1 MKKKKTPI
9 GHTSYSWGLTKKT
22 MVKKKRKKYDKQQ
35 FENVKYRRELNDLF
49 DKYERDMKKKNNLII
64 QLRKKIQIQKGRIHT
79 LKLSIDRTNLKLTKK
94 ELAIQ
99 SEKKLLT
106 HEYAQQKLI
115 KLRNEIKNMSLNIEK
130 KLVKNELENTLDSI
144 MMLSDSD
151 EDDDDKLI
159 KEKIIIYEKEE
170 EWKIRSLLNAFKRC
184 TPIGHIKKNKD
195 SNSENRYEDSEL
207 YQHINNYLATNY
219 MKRSKKKRNDKK
231 TDTTVSVEKTEKEI
245 NKLLNS
251 YSSST
256 DQAPSSPS
264 PPNINN
270 MYPTPKNYELENS
283 YFAESNQSHMQ
294 LLKAE
299 IEDDNMERTLYM
311 EIEKLKNENLDL
323 KQELIHKEEEYKHRL
338 RRMYEWFR
346 NSSNSDNNND
356 DNDDDNDTNKREED
370 EENNNR
376 VIDFFQTT

>member
-1 MKKKKTPI
+1 MT
-9 GHTSYSWGLTKKT
+9 
-22 MVKKKRKKYDKQQ
+22 
-35 FENVKYRRELNDLF
+35 
-49 DKYERDMKKKNNLII
+49 
-64 QLRKKIQIQKGRIHT
+64 
-79 LKLSIDRTNLKLTKK
+79 
-94 ELAIQ
+94 
-99 SEKKLLT
+99 
-106 HEYAQQKLI
+106 
-115 KLRNEIKNMSLNIEK
+115 
-130 KLVKNELENTLDSI
+130 
-144 MMLSDSD
+144 LSDSD

-195 SNSENRYEDSEL
+195 SNSESKYEDSEL

-219 MKRSKKKRNDKK
+219 MKRSKKKRNDSDKQSKNQKHKK
-231 TDTTVSVEKTEKEI
+231 TDATVEKTEKEI

-256 DQAPSSPS
+256 DQAPSSPL
-264 PPNINN
+264 PPNVNN
-270 MYPTPKNYELENS
+270 MYSTPKNYELENS

-346 NSSNSDNNND
+346 NNSSNSDNNND
-356 DNDDDNDTNKREED
+356 DDDDDNDTSNREED